1 MADETT
7 HPAPRPTRRLMG
19 DGGGIPPATVGAILA
34 GVLGL
39 GGAAGGGAAAI
50 SGTRAIEAAVLEL
63 RGDVRRTSDQVT
75 ELRAA
80 VSELR
85 SALAGSWSRSDQ
97 ASYDRSVAERLRDLE
112 QRLRQV
118 EASTRTLEARAAAP
132 R

>member
-7 HPAPRPTRRLMG
+7 PPAPRATRRLVG
-19 DGGGIPPATVGAILA
+19 DGSGIQPATVGAILA

-39 GGAAGGGAAAI
+39 GGAAGGGAAAL

-63 RGDVRRTSDQVT
+63 RGDVRRTGDQIT

-85 SALAGSWSRSDQ
+85 SALAGSWSRADQ
-97 ASYDRSVAERLRDLE
+97 ASYDRAIAERLRDLE
-112 QRLRQV
+112 TRLRHV
-118 EASTRTLEARAAAP
+118 EASTRTLEARASTP